1 MSFDLSDKDIK
12 KLSRV
17 LHVEARKSGNCF
29 RFEVE
34 NTQQNRKVA
43 LEIYGDIFIGKR
55 KGTLVS
61 VYTPTSHLQLH
72 FCTGYVVSEMLG
84 EVTFVSEANGK
95 LSGLTVEKEGGCSL
109 YANVDREILSG
120 DFTKLGPEV
129 MLSGIALSLT
139 ESVLPDVTS
148 VTGKRK
154 QRKLSRIRSTK
165 EKV

>member
-1 MSFDLSDKDIK
+1 MSFEFKDKDIK
-12 KLSRV
+12 KLSQV
-17 LHVEARKSGNCF
+17 LGVAGKKVGNDF

-34 NTQQNRKVA
+34 NIEQNRKIA
-43 LEIYGDIFIGKR
+43 LEIYPNINIGKR
-55 KGTLVS
+55 KGALIS

-84 EVTFVSEANGK
+84 EVTFVSESNGK

-139 ESVLPDVTS
+139 EAVLPDLASETK
-148 VTGKRK
+148 KRK
-154 QRKLSRIRSTK
+154 PRPAVRSRSSRQK
-165 EKV
+165 A